1 MEHHQDSCNNLFKY
15 HDNWCPYGNDN
26 TQVAWHCKSR
36 KNIKNIQLQICI
48 MVAQWSPIVL
58 KRKKF
63 KTRKMISGL
72 MNLKD
77 EKYRGV

>member
-1 MEHHQDSCNNLFKY
+1 
-15 HDNWCPYGNDN
+15 
-26 TQVAWHCKSR
+26 
-36 KNIKNIQLQICI
+36 
-48 MVAQWSPIVL
+48 MVTQWSPIVL